1 MEKRMPRKPTGRPNG
16 RPKKTV
22 KPPIDPKA
30 PPAEWKGTIPEKE
43 INLDQV
49 LYWTELQAT
58 AEEIAGAF
66 RVSVD
71 TLDRRLR
78 EAFGMGFAELR
89 KRCNGLHKL
98 SLRRYQF
105 QQAERNAT
113 MAIWLGKIWL
123 GQRETIVT
131 ETIVKEEDP
140 VRIYIPDNGRGD
152 CIEEKVEDPNA

>member
-1 MEKRMPRKPTGRPNG
+1 MVKSMPRKPTGRPNG
-16 RPKKTV
+16 RPRKTV
-22 KPPIDPKA
+22 SPPVDPKA
-30 PPAEWKGTIPEKE
+30 PPAEWKGVVPEKD

-71 TLDRRLR
+71 TLNRRLR
-78 EAFGMGFAELR
+78 EAFGMGFADLR

-105 QQAERNAT
+105 QQSERNAT

-140 VRIYIPDNGRGD
+140 VQIYIPDNGRDD
-152 CIEEKVEDPNA
+152 CIETKVEDPNA

>member
-1 MEKRMPRKPTGRPNG
+1 MVKNMPRKPTGRPNG

-22 KPPIDPKA
+22 KPPVDPKA
-30 PPAEWKGTIPEKE
+30 PPSEWKGVVPEKE

-131 ETIVKEEDP
+131 ETIVKGEDP
-140 VRIYIPDNGRGD
+140 VQIYIPDNGRGD

>member
-1 MEKRMPRKPTGRPNG
+1 MPRKPTGRPNG

-22 KPPIDPKA
+22 KPPVDPKA

-66 RVSVD
+66 RVSID

-131 ETIVKEEDP
+131 ETIVKGEDA

-152 CIEEKVEDPNA
+152 CIEEKVEDPND

>member
-1 MEKRMPRKPTGRPNG
+1 MVKSMPRKPTGRPNG

-22 KPPIDPKA
+22 KPPVDPKA
-30 PPAEWKGTIPEKE
+30 PPSEWKGVVPEKE

-152 CIEEKVEDPNA
+152 CIEQKVEDPNA

>member
-1 MEKRMPRKPTGRPNG
+1 M
-16 RPKKTV
+16 
-22 KPPIDPKA
+22 
-30 PPAEWKGTIPEKE
+30 
-43 INLDQV
+43 

-131 ETIVKEEDP
+131 ETIVKGEDP

>member
-1 MEKRMPRKPTGRPNG
+1 MVKPMPRKPTGNPNG
-16 RPKKTV
+16 RPR
-22 KPPIDPKA
+22 KPVTPPVDPKA
-30 PPAEWKGTIPEKE
+30 PPSQWKGTIPAKE

-78 EAFGMGFAELR
+78 EAFGMGFADLR
-89 KRCNGLHKL
+89 KRCNGIQKL

-105 QQAERNAT
+105 QQSERNAT
-113 MAIWLGKIWL
+113 MAIWLGKVWL
-123 GQRETIVT
+123 GQQETIVT

-140 VRIYIPDNGRGD
+140 VQIYIPDNGRNDWVGT
-152 CIEEKVEDPNA
+152 KVEDPNA

>member
-1 MEKRMPRKPTGRPNG
+1 MPRKPTGRPNG

-22 KPPIDPKA
+22 EPPVDPKA

-131 ETIVKEEDP
+131 ETIVKGEDP

>member
-1 MEKRMPRKPTGRPNG
+1 MVKNMPRKPTGRPNG

-22 KPPIDPKA
+22 KPPVDPKA
-30 PPAEWKGTIPEKE
+30 PPSEWKGVVPEKE

-131 ETIVKEEDP
+131 ETIVKGEDP

>member
-1 MEKRMPRKPTGRPNG
+1 MPRKPTGRPNG
-16 RPKKTV
+16 RPKKPV
-22 KPPIDPKA
+22 KPPVDPKA
-30 PPAEWKGTIPEKE
+30 PPSEWKGVVPEKE

-131 ETIVKEEDP
+131 ETIVKGEDP
-140 VRIYIPDNGRGD
+140 VHIYIPDNGRDD
-152 CIEEKVEDPNA
+152 CIEEKVEDPDA

>member
-22 KPPIDPKA
+22 KPPVDPKS
-30 PPAEWKGTIPEKE
+30 PPSEWKGVVPEKE

-152 CIEEKVEDPNA
+152 CIEQKVEDPNA

>member
-1 MEKRMPRKPTGRPNG
+1 MVKIMPRKPTGRPNG

-22 KPPIDPKA
+22 KPPVDPKA
-30 PPAEWKGTIPEKE
+30 PPSEWKGVVPEKE

-131 ETIVKEEDP
+131 ETIMKGEDP

-152 CIEEKVEDPNA
+152 CIEEKVEDPND

>member
-1 MEKRMPRKPTGRPNG
+1 MED
-16 RPKKTV
+16 PKKQSSRQL
-22 KPPIDPKA
+22 IPKA
-30 PPAEWKGTIPEKE
+30 PPAQWKGTIPAKE

-89 KRCNGLHKL
+89 KRCNGLQKL

-105 QQAERNAT
+105 QQAEKNAT

-123 GQRETIVT
+123 RTT
-131 ETIVKEEDP
+131 EKLL
-140 VRIYIPDNGRGD
+140 
-152 CIEEKVEDPNA
+152 

>member
-1 MEKRMPRKPTGRPNG
+1 MPRKPTGRPNG

-22 KPPIDPKA
+22 KPPVDPKA

-131 ETIVKEEDP
+131 ETIVKGEDP

>member
-1 MEKRMPRKPTGRPNG
+1 MT
-16 RPKKTV
+16 
-22 KPPIDPKA
+22 PPVDPKA
-30 PPAEWKGTIPEKE
+30 PPSQWKGTIPAKE

-89 KRCNGLHKL
+89 KRCNGIQKL

-105 QQAERNAT
+105 QQSERNAT
-113 MAIWLGKIWL
+113 MAIWLGKVWL
-123 GQRETIVT
+123 GQQETIVT

-140 VRIYIPDNGRGD
+140 VQIYIPDNGRNDWTGK
-152 CIEEKVEDPNA
+152 KVEDPNA

>member
-22 KPPIDPKA
+22 KPPVDPKA
-30 PPAEWKGTIPEKE
+30 PPTEWKGTIPEKE

-131 ETIVKEEDP
+131 ETIVKEEDS

>member
-1 MEKRMPRKPTGRPNG
+1 M
-16 RPKKTV
+16 
-22 KPPIDPKA
+22 
-30 PPAEWKGTIPEKE
+30 
-43 INLDQV
+43 
-49 LYWTELQAT
+49 QAT
-58 AEEIAGAF
+58 AEEIAGSF

-89 KRCNGLHKL
+89 KRCNGRHKL

-105 QQAERNAT
+105 QQAERSAT

-140 VRIYIPDNGRGD
+140 VQIYIPDNGRGD
-152 CIEEKVEDPNA
+152 CIEEKVEEPDA

>member
-1 MEKRMPRKPTGRPNG
+1 MVKIMPRKPTGRPNG

-22 KPPIDPKA
+22 KPPVDPNS
-30 PPAEWKGTIPEKE
+30 PPAEWKGIVPAKE

-49 LYWTELQAT
+49 LYWTEMQAT
-58 AEEIAGAF
+58 AEEIAGSF

-89 KRCNGLHKL
+89 KRCNGRHKL

-105 QQAERNAT
+105 QQAERGGVRQAAASPHVT
-113 MAIWLGKIWL
+113 LKG
-123 GQRETIVT
+123 IV
-131 ETIVKEEDP
+131 ECLNE
-140 VRIYIPDNGRGD
+140 
-152 CIEEKVEDPNA
+152 

>member
-1 MEKRMPRKPTGRPNG
+1 MPRKPTGRPNG

-22 KPPIDPKA
+22 KPPVDPKA

-66 RVSVD
+66 RVSID

-131 ETIVKEEDP
+131 ETIVKEEDS

>member
-1 MEKRMPRKPTGRPNG
+1 MVKIMPKKPTGKPSG
-16 RPKKTV
+16 RPKIKT
-22 KPPIDPKA
+22 KPPTDPNT
-30 PPAEWKGTIPEKE
+30 PASQWNGTVPEKE

-49 LYWTELQAT
+49 LYWIELQAT
-58 AEEIAGAF
+58 AEEVAGAF
-66 RVSVD
+66 RVSSD

-105 QQAERNAT
+105 QQAQRSAT

-140 VRIYIPDNGRGD
+140 VQIYIPDNGRDD
-152 CIEEKVEDPNA
+152 CIEDKVEDPDA

>member
-1 MEKRMPRKPTGRPNG
+1 MASPEK
-16 RPKKTV
+16 
-22 KPPIDPKA
+22 
-30 PPAEWKGTIPEKE
+30 WKGTIPEKE
-43 INLDQV
+43 INLEQV
-49 LYWTELQAT
+49 LYWTELQAS

-78 EAFGMGFAELR
+78 EAFGMGFAELK
-89 KRCNGLHKL
+89 KRCVGLHKVT
-98 SLRRYQF
+98 LRRYQF
-105 QQAERNAT
+105 QQSEKNAT

-140 VRIYIPDNGRGD
+140 VQIFIPDNGRDD
-152 CIEEKVEDPNA
+152 CIENKVGDPNA

>member
-1 MEKRMPRKPTGRPNG
+1 MVKIMPRKPTGRPNG

-22 KPPIDPKA
+22 KPPVDPNS
-30 PPAEWKGTIPEKE
+30 PPAEWKGLVPAKE

-49 LYWTELQAT
+49 LYWTEMQAT
-58 AEEIAGAF
+58 AEEIAGSF

-89 KRCNGLHKL
+89 KRCNGRHKL

-105 QQAERNAT
+105 QQAERSAT

-131 ETIVKEEDP
+131 ETIVKGEDP
-140 VRIYIPDNGRGD
+140 VQIYIPDNGRGD
-152 CIEEKVEDPNA
+152 CIEEKVEEPDA

>member
-1 MEKRMPRKPTGRPNG
+1 MARKPTGRPNG
-16 RPKKTV
+16 RPKKMI
-22 KPPIDPKA
+22 KPPADPKA
-30 PPAEWKGTIPEKE
+30 PPSEWKGVVPEKE

-66 RVSVD
+66 RVSID

-152 CIEEKVEDPNA
+152 CIEEKVEDPNV

>member
-1 MEKRMPRKPTGRPNG
+1 MPRKPTGRPNG
-16 RPKKTV
+16 RPKKKAV
-22 KPPIDPKA
+22 PPVDPKS
-30 PPAEWKGTIPEKE
+30 PPSEWKGTVPEKE

-71 TLDRRLR
+71 TLDRSLR
-78 EAFGMGFAELR
+78 EAFDMGFAELR

-105 QQAERNAT
+105 QQAERSAA
-113 MAIWLGKIWL
+113 MAIWLGKVWL
-123 GQRETIVT
+123 GQRETVVT
-131 ETIVKEEDP
+131 ETIFKEEDP
-140 VRIYIPDNGRGD
+140 VQIYIPDNGRGD
-152 CIEEKVEDPNA
+152 CIEKKTEDPDA

>member
-1 MEKRMPRKPTGRPNG
+1 MPRKPTGKPNG
-16 RPKKTV
+16 RPRVAV
-22 KPPIDPKA
+22 KPPIE
-30 PPAEWKGTIPEKE
+30 PPVPPEKWKGTIPEKE

-49 LYWTELQAT
+49 LYWTELQAS

-78 EAFGMGFAELR
+78 EAFGMGFAELK
-89 KRCNGLHKL
+89 KRCNGLHKVT
-98 SLRRYQF
+98 LRRYQF
-105 QQAERNAT
+105 QQSEKSAT

-123 GQRETIVT
+123 GQRETIIT

-140 VRIYIPDNGRGD
+140 VQIYIPDNGRGD
-152 CIEEKVEDPNA
+152 CIENKVGDPNA

>member
-22 KPPIDPKA
+22 KPPVDPKA

-123 GQRETIVT
+123 GQRETIIT
-131 ETIVKEEDP
+131 ETIVKEEDS

>member
-1 MEKRMPRKPTGRPNG
+1 MPRKPTGRPNG

-22 KPPIDPKA
+22 KPPVDPKA

-131 ETIVKEEDP
+131 ETIVKEEDS

>member
-1 MEKRMPRKPTGRPNG
+1 MPRKPTGRPNG

-22 KPPIDPKA
+22 KPPVDPKA

>member
-1 MEKRMPRKPTGRPNG
+1 MPRKPTGRPNG

-22 KPPIDPKA
+22 KPPVDPKA
-30 PPAEWKGTIPEKE
+30 PPTEWKGTIPEKE

-131 ETIVKEEDP
+131 ETIVKEEDS

>member
-1 MEKRMPRKPTGRPNG
+1 MPRKPTGRPSG
-16 RPKKTV
+16 RPKIKT
-22 KPPIDPKA
+22 KA
-30 PPAEWKGTIPEKE
+30 PTDPNAPPSEWKGTVPEKE

-49 LYWTELQAT
+49 LYWIELQAT
-58 AEEIAGAF
+58 AEEVAGAF
-66 RVSVD
+66 RVSTD

-105 QQAERNAT
+105 QQAQRSAT

-131 ETIVKEEDP
+131 ETIVKDQDP
-140 VRIYIPDNGRGD
+140 VQIYIPDNGRDD
-152 CIEEKVEDPNA
+152 CIDEKVEDPDA

>member
-1 MEKRMPRKPTGRPNG
+1 MPRKPTGRPNG

-22 KPPIDPKA
+22 KPPVDPKA
-30 PPAEWKGTIPEKE
+30 PPAEWRGTIPEKE

-131 ETIVKEEDP
+131 ETIVKGEDP

>member
-1 MEKRMPRKPTGRPNG
+1 MVKIMPRKPTGRPNG
-16 RPKKTV
+16 RPKKIV
-22 KPPIDPKA
+22 KPPVDPKS
-30 PPAEWKGTIPEKE
+30 PPIEWNGIVPAKE

-49 LYWTELQAT
+49 T
-58 AEEIAGAF
+58 AEEIAGSF

-105 QQAERNAT
+105 QQAERSAT

-131 ETIVKEEDP
+131 ETIVKGEDP
-140 VRIYIPDNGRGD
+140 VQIYIPDNGRGD
-152 CIEEKVEDPNA
+152 CIEEKVEEPNA

>member
-1 MEKRMPRKPTGRPNG
+1 MVKSMPRKPTGRPNG
-16 RPKKTV
+16 RPRKTI
-22 KPPIDPKA
+22 KPPVDPKA
-30 PPAEWKGTIPEKE
+30 PPSEWKGVIPEKD

-71 TLDRRLR
+71 TLNRRLR

-140 VRIYIPDNGRGD
+140 VQIYIPDNGRDD
-152 CIEEKVEDPNA
+152 CIEKKVEDPNA

>member
-1 MEKRMPRKPTGRPNG
+1 MPRKPTGRPNG

-22 KPPIDPKA
+22 KPPVDPKA

-131 ETIVKEEDP
+131 ETIVKGEDS

>member
-1 MEKRMPRKPTGRPNG
+1 MPRKPTGRPNG

-22 KPPIDPKA
+22 KPPVDPKS
-30 PPAEWKGTIPEKE
+30 PPSEWKGVVPEKE

-123 GQRETIVT
+123 GQRETIIT
-131 ETIVKEEDP
+131 ETIVKEEDS

-152 CIEEKVEDPNA
+152 CIEQKVEDPNA